1 MPELPPPGIPQ
12 DTYERA
18 SQALTPDAISAALD
32 DFRAWLTA
40 ALSNPSSLPSLKRGE
55 GESSTPSP
63 LVGEGGG
70 GGTDTIDLHT
80 LLGQFIA
87 VRQEVNLQT
96 RAVRAQQEQ
105 NAETLRQLMTAL
117 DALRQSQAKGE
128 ETQQQAIDEAIR
140 PLLKTLI
147 DLYDALALAGR
158 EMQRLRQTV
167 LPSLEQLAAATS
179 IGPQTPRSLWA
190 RLFRTSTPAPEQQQL
205 DRSARDS
212 AERARHLLAS
222 LLTGYTM
229 SLQRIERALQE
240 HGLEA
245 IPTTGKRFDPE
256 RMEVVEA
263 VVDSG
268 RPSGEV
274 VEEVRRGYLWNGRVF
289 RYAQVRVAKG

>member
-1 MPELPPPGIPQ
+1 MPELPPPGIPH
-12 DTYERA
+12 DTSERA
-18 SQALTPDAISAALD
+18 SQALTPDAISAVLA

-40 ALSNPSSLPSLKRGE
+40 LAAEDRTGE
-55 GESSTPSP
+55 TPVP
-63 LVGEGGG
+63 PV
-70 GGTDTIDLHT
+70 GGTGDSPVEIDLHT

-105 NAETLRQLMTAL
+105 NAETLRQLTTAL
-117 DALRQSQAKGE
+117 DVLRQSQARSE
-128 ETQQQAIDEAIR
+128 EMQQQAIDEAVR

-158 EMQRLRQTV
+158 EMQRLHETV
-167 LPSLEQLAAATS
+167 L
-179 IGPQTPRSLWA
+179 A
-190 RLFRTSTPAPEQQQL
+190 RRQQL
-205 DRSARDS
+205 DIMTAASRSLSLSRFFNRGR
-212 AERARHLLAS
+212 EREREREREGEREHLRQILAS
-222 LLTGYTM
+222 LVTGYTM
-229 SLQRIERALQE
+229 SLQRIERALRQ

-245 IPTTGKRFDPE
+245 IPAAGERFDPE
-256 RMEVVEA
+256 RMEVLEA
-263 VVDSG
+263 VADSG

>member
-1 MPELPPPGIPQ
+1 VL
-12 DTYERA
+12 A
-18 SQALTPDAISAALD
+18 

-40 ALSNPSSLPSLKRGE
+40 LAASESERSGVRSEETQSTASLLTPHSSLLTGVSGT
-55 GESSTPSP
+55 GVSP
-63 LVGEGGG
+63 VE
-70 GGTDTIDLHT
+70 IDLHT

-105 NAETLRQLMTAL
+105 NAETLRQLTTVL
-117 DALRQSQAKGE
+117 DALRHSQARGE
-128 ETQQQAIDEAIR
+128 EMQQQSIDEAVR

-158 EMQRLRQTV
+158 EMQRLRETV

-179 IGPQTPRSLWA
+179 VVPQAPPPLWA
-190 RLFRTSTPAPEQQQL
+190 RIFRSPPVPQQQERERL
-205 DRSARDS
+205 ARDS
-212 AERARHLLAS
+212 AERVRQLLAS

-229 SLQRIERALQE
+229 SLQRIERALRQ

-245 IPTTGKRFDPE
+245 IPATGERFDPE
-256 RMEVVEA
+256 RMEVLEA
-263 VVDSG
+263 VTDSG